1 VVVEK
6 RIGATRR
13 AVELAREIVAR
24 GILTEEEA
32 EAILKCKN
40 NPRSILEITRKTY
53 KKNAS
58 SRTNW
63 GGRRG
68 EEE

>member
-1 VVVEK
+1 MVIEK

-32 EAILKCKN
+32 EAILRCGN
-40 NPRSILEITRKTY
+40 NPRSILRIARKVY
-53 KKNAS
+53 KNNTTSKNN
-58 SRTNW
+58 R
-63 GGRRG
+63 GGKHG
-68 EEE
+68 EKK